1 MPETLLLAVDQG
13 TTGTTALLVTLD
25 GTVRRRAHREV
36 PVTYPRSGW
45 VEQDA
50 LDLEASVIEACRDLL
65 DGDDALRP
73 AALGITNQ
81 RETVV
86 VFERDTLRPVAPA
99 IVWQCRRSAEI
110 CEEHRRAGEE
120 DELRRRTGLLLDP
133 YFSATKVEWL
143 LRERPELRARA
154 ERGELCAAT
163 VDAWLIARLTGDGHD
178 VRTDASNASR
188 TLLYDLHRGDFS
200 DELCGVFG
208 VPRAMLPSVHDS
220 AGRLGVTD
228 PGRFLGRAIPISG
241 VAGDQQA
248 ALFGQACCSPG
259 MSKNTYGTGSFVLV
273 NVGDEAPAFLGADAP
288 GGRSTP
294 TPSPAAGVRPDDS
307 VPPRHGL
314 LTTVAWRIGGRDT
327 FALEGSI
334 FVTGAGIKWLRDGLG
349 LIQASAEAG
358 PLFDS
363 VPDAAG
369 CFFVPAFAGLGAP
382 YWDPGARGA
391 LVGLSAGVTRAH
403 VVRAVVEA
411 MAYRTRDVV
420 EAMER
425 SAGIEFDE
433 LRVDGGASV
442 MDGMCQFQADLLGL
456 PVARAGSAETT
467 AVGAAWLA
475 AVGEGLLDGPDA
487 VAAAYRPGRR
497 FEPRHAGVR
506 PQAEYAAWLDAVR
519 RVRS

>member
-1 MPETLLLAVDQG
+1 MAETLLLAVDQG
-13 TTGTTALLVTLD
+13 TTGTTCLLVSLD
-25 GTVRRRAHREV
+25 GTVHRRAYREV
-36 PVTYPRSGW
+36 EVRYPRSGW

-50 LDLEASVIEACRDLL
+50 LQLESSVVEACGELL
-65 DGDDALRP
+65 DGDAGLHP
-73 AALGITNQ
+73 AAIGIANQ

-86 VFERDTLRPVAPA
+86 VFERDTLQPVAPA
-99 IVWQCRRSAEI
+99 IVWQCRRSAAI
-110 CEEHRRAGEE
+110 CAEHRARGEE
-120 DELRRRTGLLLDP
+120 DEVRRRTGLLLDP

-163 VDAWLIARLTGDGHD
+163 VDAWLIARLTGRGRE
-178 VRTDASNASR
+178 VVTDASNASR
-188 TLLYDLHRGDFS
+188 TLLYDLHERDFS
-200 DELCGVFG
+200 PALCDVFG
-208 VPRAMLPSVHDS
+208 VPRAMLPGVRDS

-228 PGRFLGRAIPISG
+228 PARFLGRAIPISG

-248 ALFGQACCSPG
+248 ALFGQACVAQG

-273 NVGDEAPAFLGADAP
+273 NVGSE
-288 GGRSTP
+288 P
-294 TPSPAAGVRPDDS
+294 TPPG
-307 VPPRHGL
+307 HGL
-314 LTTVAWRIGGRDT
+314 LTTVAWRIGGEDT

-349 LIQASAEAG
+349 LIRESAEAG

-382 YWDPGARGA
+382 YWDPDARGA
-391 LVGLSAGVTRAH
+391 LIGLSAGVTRAH
-403 VVRAVVEA
+403 LVRAVVEA

-425 SAGIEFDE
+425 TAGIRFDE

-442 MDGMCQFQADLLGL
+442 MDGLCQFQADLLGL
-456 PVARAGSAETT
+456 PVARAASAETT
-467 AVGAAWLA
+467 ALGAAWLA
-475 AVGEGLLDGPDA
+475 AVGEGLLDGIEA
-487 VAAAYRPGRR
+487 VSAAWRPGRR
-497 FEPRHAGVR
+497 FEPATSGER
-506 PQAEYAAWLDAVR
+506 PQEQYQDWLDAVR
-519 RVRS
+519 RVR